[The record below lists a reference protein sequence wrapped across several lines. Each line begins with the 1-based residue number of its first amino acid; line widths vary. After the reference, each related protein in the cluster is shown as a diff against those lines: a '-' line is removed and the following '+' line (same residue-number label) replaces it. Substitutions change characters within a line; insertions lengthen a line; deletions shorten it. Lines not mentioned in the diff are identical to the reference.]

1 MQLAYGS
8 RPFPEWKVG
17 LQVRQ
22 EGLQLRKRVLD
33 QLYKEGG
40 AAFAAVRDR
49 MKQIRSALGP
59 RAAGTPRATPRAAVL
74 AASFGDAEDGI
85 LRAFAGMS
93 PDPAERIPAPGVQHE
108 GGQGC
113 IADNIGLPRSTPS
126 ASPAPAY
133 HLG

>member
-1 MQLAYGS
+1 MQLAYGN
-8 RPFPEWKVG
+8 RPISEWKVG

-49 MKQIRSALGP
+49 MKHIRSALGP
-59 RAAGTPRATPRAAVL
+59 RAAGTPRAAPRAAVL
-74 AASFGDAEDGI
+74 AAAFGGAEDGI
-85 LRAFAGMS
+85 LTAIAGMS
-93 PDPAERIPAPGVQHE
+93 PDPAEISPAPGVQHE

-113 IADNIGLPRSTPS
+113 MADNTGLPRSTPR

-133 HLG
+133 HPE